1 MTDEGHPD
9 EFDMDAEDSVEAPV
23 SVGELQDLVEELI
36 LMVEQARGVP
46 LSGNAA
52 VDRNL
57 MVDKLRHLR
66 ERLPEELRTA
76 RWMVRER
83 EAFIQQTNEQ
93 SAEVVRRAKAK
104 AAQMVSETQVMAEA
118 VEEANVLVRNA
129 ETEGRQIRLESEDVA
144 ESTYEHLE
152 VMLSDLLERVQKR
165 RTGLHQARPA
175 PPEVPISE

>member
-1 MTDEGHPD
+1 
-9 EFDMDAEDSVEAPV
+9 
-23 SVGELQDLVEELI
+23 
-36 LMVEQARGVP
+36 
-46 LSGNAA
+46 
-52 VDRNL
+52 
-57 MVDKLRHLR
+57 
-66 ERLPEELRTA
+66 
-76 RWMVRER
+76 
-83 EAFIQQTNEQ
+83 
-93 SAEVVRRAKAK
+93 
-104 AAQMVSETQVMAEA
+104 MAEA